1 MFKYLLC
8 ILVVVL
14 VFLVVHMSISKLSGQ
29 QENFQVTSA
38 DVDFNAHPDLS
49 LRNQLSSQLV
59 NESDTGAS
67 AAQSGSRRGNSGATY
82 GNNDSETLDLE
93 DYVLKS
99 DIERA
104 ARASTQK
111 YCPVPPDYNPS
122 NYIKKSEIDFA
133 QACPKM
139 PDLKD
144 YVLKSTIPPVQKCPA
159 CICPKV
165 KVSAGMCKECPK
177 PKNNCP
183 KCEPCGVEQCRDVI
197 KCAPGDQQVSC
208 PKCPAP
214 QPCPEPPEKVCPAF
228 ELPRSDIEC
237 PAPKPCPLPGPCP
250 DGEGRCPEKPD
261 SKCKYYGI
269 KEIAKERSVNDLVN
283 EMLLSDDPK
292 LKELLSTLKHKLD
305 INLSAPPTQKAMLKP
320 TIASVTDS
328 SFIPNRRPTQA
339 IYNEVMNNSPP
350 IPSTMPAPAPT
361 TGSSYK
367 PFNPGSHNNAEEEY
381 TLDNY
386 RLSSINMGAPAIPEP
401 TFNSNVGNTAING
414 ASNMGCDINDGN
426 CAYNTNLNI

>member
-8 ILVVVL
+8 VLVVIL
-14 VFLVVHMSISKLSGQ
+14 VFLVVHLSISKLSGQ
-29 QENFQVTSA
+29 KENFQVMSA
-38 DVDFNAHPDLS
+38 DVDFNAHPDLA
-49 LRNQLSSQLV
+49 LRNQLSSQLID
-59 NESDTGAS
+59 ESSTGQSAS
-67 AAQSGSRRGNSGATY
+67 RAGSLSTGSPLAPQAPSSG
-82 GNNDSETLDLE
+82 DSNLDID

-122 NYIKKSEIDFA
+122 DYMKKSEIDFA

-183 KCEPCGVEQCRDVI
+183 KCEPCGAEQCRDVI
-197 KCAPGDQQVSC
+197 RCAPGDQQVSC

-214 QPCPEPPEKVCPAF
+214 QPCPEPPNKVCPAF

-250 DGEGRCPEKPD
+250 DRAGRCPEKPD

-269 KEIAKERSVNDLVN
+269 KEVAKERNINDLVN
-283 EMLLSDDPK
+283 EMLLSEDPK
-292 LKELLSTLKHKLD
+292 LKELLETLKFKLNL
-305 INLSAPPTQKAMLKP
+305 NLSAPPTEKAMLKP
-320 TIASVTDS
+320 TIKSLTSTS
-328 SFIPNRRPTQA
+328 SSSISNQEPMAERAPTRKATESIPQ
-339 IYNEVMNNSPP
+339 
-350 IPSTMPAPAPT
+350 PSPT
-361 TGSSYK
+361 TGSTYK
-367 PFNPGSHNNAEEEY
+367 EFNPESHNNATEEY
-381 TLDNY
+381 ALNNYKFSTLNNLNY
-386 RLSSINMGAPAIPEP
+386 LKEPLP
-401 TFNSNVGNTAING
+401 TFNSNVVNTPLQG
-414 ASNMGCDINDGN
+414 ANNLGCDLTNGN
-426 CAYNTNLNI
+426 CSYNTNLNI